1 MLKSTPDILHELL
14 ADICNNIS
22 ETGEH
27 PPELTLG
34 IITPIQKPGKPKG
47 RVQKLRPI
55 TLLSIIRKDLA
66 ACMKKRVVDKLD
78 AEIPPSQAAY
88 RAGRST
94 KEHEFEAKVL
104 MEKTITSAN
113 YPIHLLMLNMS
124 KVFDTVHQSMLMQ
137 ELAKVLDPNKLHI
150 INVLNN
156 TKLKIRCGKEKNDA
170 FETDTGVPQGDCVS
184 TNLFTFY
191 LVKALDSNKHGD
203 HDYCRTIVKPP
214 AHITNDYQYAYIN
227 GEISLNMKSVDNM
240 SHISSNMRNA
250 EYAKKTL
257 PSKLS
262 SWDLIM
268 NEEKI
273 EEFTIKRNGEE
284 TWKKCKLFETLLD
297 TEEDIKRRKILAM
310 NVMNLMKEIF
320 FEDMSI
326 EVKVSSFNSYVSRV
340 FSYNCD
346 TWTLTKKLENTIDS
360 FQRRLLRIAVLNVK
374 WSNIA
379 NNDTDHAVTR
389 QIPWSQV
396 ITRRELTWLVIFSI
410 FQMTPLL
417 RLHFNIPLANKK
429 AKR

>member
-1 MLKSTPDILHELL
+1 
-14 ADICNNIS
+14 
-22 ETGEH
+22 
-27 PPELTLG
+27 
-34 IITPIQKPGKPKG
+34 
-47 RVQKLRPI
+47 
-55 TLLSIIRKDLA
+55 
-66 ACMKKRVVDKLD
+66 
-78 AEIPPSQAAY
+78 
-88 RAGRST
+88 
-94 KEHEFEAKVL
+94 
-104 MEKTITSAN
+104 
-113 YPIHLLMLNMS
+113 MS
-124 KVFDTVHQSMLMQ
+124 
-137 ELAKVLDPNKLHI
+137 
-150 INVLNN
+150 
-156 TKLKIRCGKEKNDA
+156 DA

-184 TNLFTFY
+184 ANLFTFY
-191 LVKALDSNKHGD
+191 LAKALGSNKHDD
-203 HDYCRTIVKPP
+203 HDYSSTIVKPP
-214 AHITNDYQYAYIN
+214 AHITNDHQYAYIN
-227 GEISLNMKSVDNM
+227 DEINLNMEYADDM
-240 SHISSNMRNA
+240 SHISSDMRNI

-379 NNDTDHAVTR
+379 NNDTDYAVTR

-396 ITRRELTWLVIFSI
+396 ITRRELTWLVIFFI